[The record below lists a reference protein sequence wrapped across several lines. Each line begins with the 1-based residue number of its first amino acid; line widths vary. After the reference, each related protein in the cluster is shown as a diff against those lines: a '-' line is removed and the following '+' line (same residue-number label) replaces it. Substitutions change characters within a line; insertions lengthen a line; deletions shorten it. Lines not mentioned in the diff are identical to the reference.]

1 MKRIAGA
8 YISFFLAGMMMI
20 SCNSSAEKD
29 ILPVDSM
36 KVVMWDMLKADE
48 WYVHLTRKDSTLKK
62 QREDI
67 RLYEQVFLIH
77 GITREQYYK
86 SYRYYETHPVKFKQL
101 LDSVDQLAS
110 REKQNWEHISR

>member
-1 MKRIAGA
+1 MKRIAGVC
-8 YISFFLAGMMMI
+8 IFFCLAGMMMTA
-20 SCNSSAEKD
+20 CSSSQGKD

-48 WYVHLTRKDSTLKK
+48 WYMHLSQQDTTLKK
-62 QREDI
+62 KREDI

-110 REKQNWEHISR
+110 REKQNWEHIAR